1 MRNVSKLSL
10 DNCLEWIN
18 KHIKDGMLNDD
29 DKINFLAFKNILE
42 SGSCTNHG
50 GRYLIVRKGKVF
62 ADTFDSPQD
71 TFSLDIEFELDD
83 DCVIFQIPEN
93 I

>member
-1 MRNVSKLSL
+1 
-10 DNCLEWIN
+10 
-18 KHIKDGMLNDD
+18 MLNDD

-42 SGSCTNHG
+42 SGSCTNYG
-50 GRYLIVRKGKVF
+50 GKYLILRKGKVF
-62 ADTFDSPQD
+62 ADTFDFPQD
-71 TFSLDIEFELDD
+71 TFSPDLEFDD